1 MALTIDIFINDSDL
15 SVDYTTV
22 NEMEEAGLLFFY
34 YMLDWLECCNLCFAF
49 QYIIQVN
56 MFILHI
62 IWIMYSL

>member
-34 YMLDWLECCNLCFAF
+34 YMLD
-49 QYIIQVN
+49 
-56 MFILHI
+56 
-62 IWIMYSL
+62 